1 MNKELHVKINARHR
15 IKQREI
21 KLKLKLKKEYYEKIK
36 SSPIAIINKYTFDIM
51 FEHSRAIAK
60 LYENLSD
67 YI

>member
-21 KLKLKLKKEYYEKIK
+21 KLKLKKEYYEKIK